1 MDMSDKEMSHLA
13 WLVSAVANLPLLS
26 LLSIRVRAVPDPHAG
41 SPPVLSPR
49 GEDVG
54 QSELR
59 GSPSQHDS
67 NQWEAASAAGWAV
80 LPVLPGDH
88 TVHSPLFNR
97 VGVNL
102 STAVDSEVIMLTTEI
117 INYYLNDY

>member
-1 MDMSDKEMSHLA
+1 MDMSNEEMSRLA

-26 LLSIRVRAVPDPHAG
+26 LLSTRLPTLPDPHAR

-54 QSELR
+54 QSKLR

-67 NQWEAASAAGWAV
+67 NQREAASAAGWAV
-80 LPVLPGDH
+80 LPVFPGDH
-88 TVHSPLFNR
+88 TVRSSLFNR
-97 VGVNL
+97 VGVNFF
-102 STAVDSEVIMLTTEI
+102 TAVDSEVIMLMTEMSI
-117 INYYLNDY
+117 

>member
-1 MDMSDKEMSHLA
+1 MDMNNKEMSHLA

-26 LLSIRVRAVPDPHAG
+26 LLSIRVPTLPDPHGG
-41 SPPVLSPR
+41 SPSVLSPR
-49 GEDVG
+49 GEDMG

-97 VGVNL
+97 VGVNFV
-102 STAVDSEVIMLTTEI
+102 TAVDSEVIMLTTEMSI
-117 INYYLNDY
+117 

>member
-1 MDMSDKEMSHLA
+1 MDMSNKEMSHLA

-26 LLSIRVRAVPDPHAG
+26 LLSIRVPTLPGADAG

-49 GEDVG
+49 REDVG

-67 NQWEAASAAGWAV
+67 NQWEAASAAGWSL

-97 VGVNL
+97 VGVNF
-102 STAVDSEVIMLTTEI
+102 STAVDSEIIMLTTEI
-117 INYYLNDY
+117 SI